1 MLLFQF
7 AVYGWAALLFTT
19 TRLLPVNYFVSG
31 YQVPSTTVIQN
42 RALTSPNGSNS
53 RTPTVSFANVIAK
66 NEVVDVSFTDGSTY
80 RFHSLWLR
88 DACRDAH
95 HVAARA
101 GEVISLIFAVALPRS
116 PTRWSADNCAT
127 VFICLSFPIPPP
139 SKLF

>member
-53 RTPTVSFANVIAK
+53 RTPAVSFANVIAK
-66 NEVVDVSFTDGSTY
+66 DEVVDVSFTDGSTF

-95 HVAARA
+95 HVAAQA
-101 GEVISLIFAVALPRS
+101 GEKILTATPVGPWAYVRYQPR
-116 PTRWSADNCAT
+116 
-127 VFICLSFPIPPP
+127 PIWQV
-139 SKLF
+139 